1 MDTENITLREIFPD
15 DLEIFF
21 EHQKDP
27 DAALMAAF
35 TADDP
40 DDRTAFYS
48 RWRRILSNDTIIKR
62 TILCGDTIAGHVI
75 KFEQFGNMEITY
87 WIGRE
92 YWGKGIASMALKEF
106 LANVDERPL
115 YARAAKDNLASRRVL
130 EKCGFVLIGVE
141 KGFAN
146 ARGEEIEEVLMKLG

>member
-1 MDTENITLREIFPD
+1 MAEENIVLREIFPD

-40 DDRTAFYS
+40 EDKEAFHS
-48 RWRRILSNDTIIKR
+48 RWRRIMNNDAIIKCS
-62 TILCGDTIAGHVI
+62 IIYEDKIAGHMM
-75 KFEQFGNMEITY
+75 KFEQFGNNEITY

-92 YWGKGIASMALKEF
+92 HWGKGIASRALKGF
-106 LANVDERPL
+106 LEIVNERPL

-146 ARGEEIEEVLMKLG
+146 VRGEEIEEVLMKLG